1 MNATISTVRTR
12 PNTDTP
18 FFANTAV
25 RSLLDSLVS
34 AGSVTITSGDT
45 SGLSYTEDKIFNNI
59 SDLETY
65 LNLQEGP
72 QIKSDYQDFI
82 ATNPGYS
89 TSKTIVFS
97 QDGASS
103 ISANIAVTY
112 SFSSGTNI
120 NVLLSKIFSEN
131 LKNLSNVSDA
141 IVTDTSV
148 IRYFNYS
155 SGTNSLTIRSN
166 DDPNSC
172 NYFVT
177 DVAIASEL
185 TSRGIDRQIALNIT
199 AS

>member
-18 FFANTAV
+18 FFANTAI

-120 NVLLSKIFSEN
+120 NVLLSRIFSED
-131 LKNLSNVSDA
+131 LSYVSDA

-166 DDPNSC
+166 HDPNSF

-177 DVAIASEL
+177 DGDIASEL